1 MFATEADLAA
11 FKAKV
16 RAAVLS
22 NDLATIGGLIG
33 VAPDAIEANRDKITM
48 VMHKHRLEMRDT
60 LFADRR
66 AAFEWLKTRGHTDVR
81 GGKLPARLA
90 DLDARP

>member
-1 MFATEADLAA
+1 MFATQQDLDA
-11 FKAKV
+11 FRANV
-16 RAAVLS
+16 RAAVLA
-22 NDLATIGGLIG
+22 NDLATIGGMIG
-33 VAPDAIEANRDKITM
+33 VAPEAVEANRERITM